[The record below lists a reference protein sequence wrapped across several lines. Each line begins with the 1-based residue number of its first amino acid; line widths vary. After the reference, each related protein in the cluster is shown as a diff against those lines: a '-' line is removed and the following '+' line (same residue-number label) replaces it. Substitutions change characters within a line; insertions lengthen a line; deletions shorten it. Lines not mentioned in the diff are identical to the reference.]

1 MLIQC
6 STQKKILGM
15 HSFNRVGKTLSKEK
29 NVKRSENKVNVK
41 IRVPIH
47 PFGFFTFKEL
57 GSTQKEAT
65 KIKSPSIYVFPKSTA
80 AIAQA

>member
-1 MLIQC
+1 
-6 STQKKILGM
+6 M
-15 HSFNRVGKTLSKEK
+15 HSFNKVGKTLSKEK

-47 PFGFFTFKEL
+47 SFGFFTFKEL
-57 GSTQKEAT
+57 GSTQKEVT